1 MNTKALK
8 AERDEEYKNRMQALE
23 QEQDEKIRNMRQ
35 EYLDKIKA
43 AKNPAE
49 KDKLLEEMGKR
60 LKSVEASLRDE
71 KARQEA
77 QLQKMLK
84 ARQKKNIKQQVKNMN
99 KEVDELEDQVEK
111 LKQNMEA
118 DKAQMY
124 AENGGVAGLIDH
136 DSTIKKQ
143 KIATSI
149 DNKFNGFDN
158 ELTQV
163 EKDDIEIH
171 KTQLQMDKEKE
182 LNSAEGEIDNE
193 VNKSNKSRELEEQKE
208 ALRKKID
215 GHDDPSEKEKLMAQ
229 LNDLEAS
236 LAAQMDHD
244 RQNQN
249 KDLEAKRK
257 KRQELLNLKKMQ
269 IEADQIDELNKKE
282 VETLN
287 NKFLDQMGQMDK
299 HTEKELDREV
309 KTITTRVGPGKEQ
322 ALIVVNEAH
331 DDLLERKLKILMSKQ
346 FGDLTKYLGSMQNKL
361 AMEHMIRARKVEMKY
376 ERDKESAISAGMTE
390 EALADKLQMIAAERD
405 LELQLSQ
412 QQMDRDR
419 EAREQQVREA
429 QEEKFCDEKKDLIQK
444 QASAKKSK
452 IQQVMNKMPDNDTV
466 QEVGDKLLRKID
478 ATLEDEIADAEKAKE
493 QNLERARM
501 KIIAENEKQI
511 DDMKKSLNEAME
523 KEEKKLEDQMEH
535 RKNEILT
542 LKRANLDERLK
553 MAGDMT
559 AEQIKELR
567 AQYDRELKNLDKAIT
582 DEKKKQLNNMRS
594 AMLSRR
600 IAKERKRRL
609 AIEEA
614 EAARSRA
621 AVQKMNSQLANAFR
635 KMIAA
640 KMGGMNNLNKAV
652 NIDGEDRLRARLAAW
667 KRAVDE
673 AQGIRGGEE
682 GEIWHI
688 EAEREKAKAEKAEE
702 KRLKELAKAEKDK
715 KIAFTIQEL
724 YKRIMR
730 VERLSEMVDA
740 QNEGDAGVR
749 TSLQAP
755 IVSPFGTSSQKR
767 F

>member
-143 KIATSI
+143 KIANSI

-215 GHDDPSEKEKLMAQ
+215 GHDDPTEKEKLMAQ
-229 LNDLEAS
+229 LNDLEAN
-236 LAAQMDHD
+236 LAAQMEHD

-429 QEEKFCDEKKDLIQK
+429 QEEKFCEEKKDLIQR
-444 QASAKKSK
+444 QANAKKSK

-640 KMGGMNNLNKAV
+640 KMGGMSNLNKAV

-730 VERLSEMVDA
+730 VERLTEMVEA

>member
-755 IVSPFGTSSQKR
+755 IVSPFGTSS
-767 F
+767 